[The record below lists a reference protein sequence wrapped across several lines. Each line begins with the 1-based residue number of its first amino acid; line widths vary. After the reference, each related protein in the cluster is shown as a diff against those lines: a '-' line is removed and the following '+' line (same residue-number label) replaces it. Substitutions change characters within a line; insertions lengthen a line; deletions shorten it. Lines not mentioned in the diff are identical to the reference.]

1 MDMSKRS
8 VIVLVLVF
16 TLPMFAVNGNMLA
29 LNASAA
35 DACSGDIEPINWN
48 QTIGRS
54 ALVPHYNYYK
64 GWFGYDY
71 YEDEKGR
78 DHNRPSYEQETLR
91 EKTALNPEEEWMYVE
106 YDRGTRLAP
115 LTSNYHTTM
124 LVGNDSVGALR
135 VNLSSQHRTTVC
147 ISVQS
152 LNQTDD
158 DYSVDVYLLTT
169 SEYNRYTELYY
180 SSHTED
186 SFYNDLSEVLSD
198 ISPEWRSFDFTGWR
212 SYRDAHQ
219 YESIQE
225 INFALNLDGPE
236 SYTPIFGG
244 EQWQDFY
251 IVIDTWDN
259 NHDRD
264 AVAPDVVTAADVTLI
279 TTERSFILPNYTVAI
294 IFLLMIVG
302 MVIFPFILNSRY
314 MKAGLEVNQ
323 TEQESGLVPSLET
336 QPEISREVNSTDGS
350 LKDYPEIMNED
361 TGD

>member
-1 MDMSKRS
+1 M
-8 VIVLVLVF
+8 
-16 TLPMFAVNGNMLA
+16 
-29 LNASAA
+29 
-35 DACSGDIEPINWN
+35 
-48 QTIGRS
+48 
-54 ALVPHYNYYK
+54 
-64 GWFGYDY
+64 
-71 YEDEKGR
+71 
-78 DHNRPSYEQETLR
+78 
-91 EKTALNPEEEWMYVE
+91 
-106 YDRGTRLAP
+106 
-115 LTSNYHTTM
+115 
-124 LVGNDSVGALR
+124 
-135 VNLSSQHRTTVC
+135 
-147 ISVQS
+147 
-152 LNQTDD
+152 
-158 DYSVDVYLLTT
+158 
-169 SEYNRYTELYY
+169 YY

-294 IFLLMIVG
+294 IFLMMIVG

-336 QPEISREVNSTDGS
+336 QPEISREVNSIDGS

-361 TGD
+361 SGD